1 MSLSLLWNPRSS
13 FSELVALA
21 SLIMAMLFSVP
32 ESFAQGSVP
41 DTFLSEP
48 KPVRIGL
55 GLGIGSKPFI
65 IGIDGRNATTG
76 PVQLAKPV
84 IGPLLGVEGDVSTQA
99 ATRSPVELRDNS
111 CVGEIKPGQSCA
123 ISLALPPDLG
133 AGRYTVDVMLPGA
146 QGGQSARTIPI
157 HVRSS
162 AWIAGLVIAI
172 GVALGALVTDW
183 RTAARP
189 VTSRRIEAA
198 SLRESARK
206 LAEASAQPSVQ
217 ARAREL
223 VRDLRV
229 ADADIIAGKDV
240 AQTLAE
246 RQQQLEVLRRSDRLL
261 NAAAAPQREEA
272 NVFAPL
278 ARRLAAA
285 LDAVDWKTEDIE
297 AAGNVL
303 AVEFSGFPRLHDAAV
318 AYNAVATRL
327 AAGVARCPNAE
338 AIQKD
343 WVAAARLREQA
354 FEGIA
359 GTSPT
364 GTSEV
369 SKRAGDLE
377 AATRKLAD
385 QAGAIASAVIE
396 ELQAA
401 IAEKLKDPALKP
413 PSRKVLEDLAR
424 QAKMLAGAADGPQA
438 KIDKAVRMWADFD
451 RMSPT
456 LEGAEAPEAGLAVP
470 KILPEDS
477 GLKYEWEVETFQPA
491 AGASLAALQQS
502 RRRWNWITSLV
513 TLAGIAAVGVLVL
526 WVPNTAWGTVQDV
539 ILALLGGA
547 GTRLAIGTIAT
558 PGISQG

>member
-13 FSELVALA
+13 FSELVAIA

-32 ESFAQGSVP
+32 ASFAQAPVP

-48 KPVRIGL
+48 KPARVGL
-55 GLGIGSKPFI
+55 GLGIGAKPFI

-76 PVQLAKPV
+76 AIQLAKPV
-84 IGPLLGVEGDVSTQA
+84 IGPLLSVEGDVSTQA

-123 ISLALPPDLG
+123 ISLALPSDLG

-198 SLRESARK
+198 SLRENARK

-223 VRDLRV
+223 VRDLRA

-246 RQQQLEVLRRSDRLL
+246 RQQRLEALRRSDRLL
-261 NAAAAPQREEA
+261 NAAAAPQGEEA
-272 NVFAPL
+272 NVFAPP

-303 AVEFSGFPRLHDAAV
+303 AVELSGFPRLHDAAV

-327 AAGVARCPNAE
+327 SAGVSRCPNAE

-343 WVAAARLREQA
+343 WAAAARLREQA
-354 FEGIA
+354 FEGVA
-359 GTSPT
+359 GTT
-364 GTSEV
+364 AGTSEV
-369 SKRAGDLE
+369 AKRAGDLE

-385 QAGAIASAVIE
+385 QAGSIASAVLE
-396 ELQAA
+396 ELQAK
-401 IAEKLKDPALKP
+401 IAEKLKDPVLKP
-413 PSRKVLEDLAR
+413 PTRKTLEDLANR
-424 QAKMLAGAADGPQA
+424 AKTLAGTADDPQA
-438 KIDKAVRMWADFD
+438 GIDKAVRLWADFD
-451 RMSPT
+451 RLSPT
-456 LEGAEAPEAGLAVP
+456 LEGAEAAETAIP

-491 AGASLAALQQS
+491 AGASAAALQQS
-502 RRRWNWITSLV
+502 RRRWNRITSLV

-558 PGISQG
+558 PQG